1 MLNYSKILNWK
12 NIMIT
17 KTAYCYCRV
26 STKHQGT
33 DKGGYG
39 MSRQQNIL
47 MNYVDSYRDHEK
59 LGYELSTESIIF
71 LNAEGVSGFT
81 GMNISTGSVLLTF
94 IEDIKSGKIKNAVLC
109 LENIDRWSRMNPQSA
124 ALLFLQLIEAGCN
137 IHEAENEIVH
147 HKHSDLNLISSGLI
161 RSHKESLRKQKLSLK
176 NWDKR
181 FDNVVKNQAVLTG
194 RCPSWLSVED
204 NQYIELPEHTKS
216 IKLIFE
222 LYNKGFGQ
230 AYIRQELN
238 KRNWLYNNKTWG
250 DWNVHRI
257 LNDIRVTGKHRTQSD
272 LRKHLDGISLY
283 PVIVSDLDYKT
294 AQQRLKSPG
303 RSKKINKRANTIF
316 AGIMMCGV
324 CNSAHILIH
333 TDGTKRYGRCSYSL
347 ASNNRCRARGFKYEM
362 IENAIVEH
370 MRHFHIETLG
380 VTSSNEEKTQLLEEL
395 AYYTNYRNEVLKVVD
410 SVDIPN
416 ERDYRIL
423 TNIENKIREIEV
435 KIEELKLINNI
446 DSDFDELVQSIT
458 PELSDV
464 NNIALRQEFNIK
476 LRKII
481 KVIKVIK
488 YEKNLLIA
496 IEYLVGGDM
505 QWLNIDSSTGELY
518 RNTYIE
524 GGTISFMTG
533 KGTVTFDSSKGT
545 YTLGNEIINET
556 DVSDLLS
563 ENS

>member
-47 MNYVDSYRDHEK
+47 MNYVDTYRDHEK

-395 AYYTNYRNEVLKVVD
+395 AYYT
-410 SVDIPN
+410 
-416 ERDYRIL
+416 
-423 TNIENKIREIEV
+423 
-435 KIEELKLINNI
+435 
-446 DSDFDELVQSIT
+446 
-458 PELSDV
+458 
-464 NNIALRQEFNIK
+464 
-476 LRKII
+476 
-481 KVIKVIK
+481 
-488 YEKNLLIA
+488 
-496 IEYLVGGDM
+496 
-505 QWLNIDSSTGELY
+505 
-518 RNTYIE
+518 
-524 GGTISFMTG
+524 SFR
-533 KGTVTFDSSKGT
+533 
-545 YTLGNEIINET
+545 
-556 DVSDLLS
+556 
-563 ENS
+563 

>member
-1 MLNYSKILNWK
+1 MS
-12 NIMIT
+12 T
-17 KTAYCYCRV
+17 KMAYCYCRV

-33 DKGGYG
+33 EKGGYG
-39 MSRQQNIL
+39 MSRQQNL
-47 MNYVDSYRDHEK
+47 LLNYVDTYRDEDG
-59 LGYELSTESIIF
+59 LGYDLNAESVVF
-71 LNAEGVSGFT
+71 LNAEGVSGFS
-81 GMNISTGSVLLTF
+81 GKNLALGSVLLNF
-94 IEDIKSGKIKNAVLC
+94 IEDIKSGRIKNAVLC
-109 LENIDRWSRMNPQSA
+109 IENIDRWSRTNPQTA

-147 HKHSDLNLISSGLI
+147 HRNSDLNLISSGLI
-161 RSHKESLRKQKLSLK
+161 RSNRESLRKQKLSLK

-181 FDNVVKNQAVLTG
+181 FDEVIKNQSILTS
-194 RCPSWLSVED
+194 RCPSWLKVE
-204 NQYIELPEHTKS
+204 NNKYFEVPEHTKS

-230 AYIRQELN
+230 AYIREELN
-238 KRNWLYNNKTWG
+238 KRNWLYNGKTWG
-250 DWNVHRI
+250 SWNVHRI
-257 LNDIRVTGKHRTQSD
+257 LNDVRVTGKHRTQSD

-283 PVIVSDLDYKT
+283 PPIISDLDYKT
-294 AQQRLKSPG
+294 AQQKLKSPG

-316 AGIMMCGV
+316 TGIMMCGL
-324 CNSAHILIH
+324 CNNAHILLQN
-333 TDGTKRYGRCSYSL
+333 DGVRRFGRCSYSL
-347 ASNNRCRARGFKYEM
+347 AGNNRCKARGFKYE
-362 IENAIVEH
+362 IVENAIIDH
-370 MRHFHIETLG
+370 MRHFHIETLN
-380 VTSSNEEKTQLLEEL
+380 TLNSNEEKLQLLEEL
-395 AYYTNYRNEVLKVVD
+395 TYYTNYRNEVLKVVD

-446 DSDFDELVQSIT
+446 DNDFGELIQSIT

-481 KVIKVIK
+481 KVIRVIK
-488 YEKNLLIA
+488 HEKNILIA
-496 IEYLVGGDM
+496 IEYLIGGDM
-505 QWLNIDSSTGELY
+505 QWLNIDASTGELY

-524 GGTISFMTG
+524 DGIVRFMTV

-545 YTLGNEIINET
+545 YAIGDKIINET
-556 DVSDLLS
+556 EVSDLLS
-563 ENS
+563 ENT

>member
-1 MLNYSKILNWK
+1 
-12 NIMIT
+12 MIT

-39 MSRQQNIL
+39 MSRQQNLL
-47 MNYVDSYRDHEK
+47 MNYVDTYRDQEK
-59 LGYELSTESIIF
+59 LGYSLSTESVVF
-71 LNAEGVSGFT
+71 LNAEGVSGFS
-81 GMNISTGSVLLTF
+81 GKNLAPGSVLLNF
-94 IEDIKSGKIKNAVLC
+94 IEDIRSGRIKNAVLC
-109 LENIDRWSRMNPQSA
+109 LENIDRWSRTNPQTA
-124 ALLFLQLIEAGCN
+124 ALMFLQLIESGCN

-161 RSHKESLRKQKLSLK
+161 RSHKESLRKQRLSLK

-181 FDNVVKNQAVLTG
+181 FDNVVKNNAVLTG
-194 RCPSWLSVED
+194 RCPSWLRVE
-204 NQYIELPEHTKS
+204 NNEYIELPEHTKS
-216 IKLIFE
+216 IRLIFE

-230 AYIRQELN
+230 AYIREELN
-238 KRNWLYNNKTWG
+238 KRGWLYNNKTWG

-283 PVIVSDLDYKT
+283 PVIISDLDYNT

-303 RSKKINKRANTIF
+303 RNKKINKRANTIF

-324 CNSAHILIH
+324 CNSAHILLH
-333 TDGTKRYGRCSYSL
+333 TDGTKRFGRCSYSL
-347 ASNNRCRARGFKYEM
+347 AGNERCKARGFKYEI
-362 IENAIVEH
+362 IENAIIEH

-395 AYYTNYRNEVLKVVD
+395 TYYSNYRNEVLKVVD
-410 SVDIPN
+410 AVDIPS

-423 TNIENKIREIEV
+423 TNIENKIREIEIR
-435 KIEELKLINNI
+435 IEELKLINNI
-446 DSDFDELVQSIT
+446 DNDFDDVVKSIT
-458 PELSDV
+458 PELADV
-464 NNIALRQEFNIK
+464 SNIALRQEFNIK

-481 KVIKVIK
+481 KVIKIIK
-488 YEKNLLIA
+488 YDKNLLIA
-496 IEYLVGGDM
+496 IEYLVGGDV
-505 QWLNIDSSTGELY
+505 QWLNIDSSTGELH

-524 GGTISFMTG
+524 DGFVNFKTN
-533 KGTVTFDSSKGT
+533 KGMVTYDSTKNT
-545 YTLGNEIINET
+545 YSMGDDILTE
-556 DVSDLLS
+556 DKVKKLLS
-563 ENS
+563 EDN

>member
-1 MLNYSKILNWK
+1 
-12 NIMIT
+12 MIT

-39 MSRQQNIL
+39 MSRQQNLL
-47 MNYVDSYRDHEK
+47 MNYVDSYRDEEK
-59 LGYELSTESIIF
+59 LGYSLSTESIVY

-81 GMNISTGSVLLTF
+81 GMNLAPNSILLNF
-94 IEDIKSGKIKNAVLC
+94 IEDIKLGRIKNAVLC
-109 LENIDRWSRMNPQSA
+109 LENIDRWSRTNPQTA
-124 ALLFLQLIEAGCN
+124 ALMFLQLIESGCN

-194 RCPSWLSVED
+194 RCPSWLRVED

-347 ASNNRCRARGFKYEM
+347 ASNNRCRARGFKYEI

-380 VTSSNEEKTQLLEEL
+380 VTTSNDEKTQLLEEL

-464 NNIALRQEFNIK
+464 NNIALRQDFNIK

-481 KVIKVIK
+481 KVIKIIK
-488 YEKNLLIA
+488 HEKNLLIA
-496 IEYLVGGDM
+496 IEYLIGGDV
-505 QWLNIDSSTGELY
+505 QWLNIDASTGELY

-524 GGTISFMTG
+524 DDTVSFMTG

-545 YTLGNEIINET
+545 YTLGDEIINET

>member
-1 MLNYSKILNWK
+1 
-12 NIMIT
+12 MIT

-47 MNYVDSYRDHEK
+47 MNYVDTYRDHEK

>member
-1 MLNYSKILNWK
+1 
-12 NIMIT
+12 MIT
-17 KTAYCYCRV
+17 KMAYCYCRV

-47 MNYVDSYRDHEK
+47 MNYVDTYRDQEK
-59 LGYELSTESIIF
+59 LGYELSTESIVF

-81 GMNISTGSVLLTF
+81 GMNISPGSVLLTF

-181 FDNVVKNQAVLTG
+181 FDDVVKNQAVLTG
-194 RCPSWLSVED
+194 RCPSWLRVED

-230 AYIRQELN
+230 AYIREELN

-347 ASNNRCRARGFKYEM
+347 ASNNRCRARGFKYEI

-380 VTSSNEEKTQLLEEL
+380 VTTSNDEKTQLLEEL

-446 DSDFDELVQSIT
+446 DSDFDDIVQSIT
-458 PELSDV
+458 PELADV
-464 NNIALRQEFNIK
+464 SNIALRQEFNIK

-496 IEYLVGGDM
+496 IEYLIGGDM

-524 GGTISFMTG
+524 DGTVSFMTG
-533 KGTVTFDSSKGT
+533 KGTVTFDTSKGT
-545 YTLGNEIINET
+545 YTLGDEIINET

>member
-1 MLNYSKILNWK
+1 M
-12 NIMIT
+12 
-17 KTAYCYCRV
+17 
-26 STKHQGT
+26 
-33 DKGGYG
+33 
-39 MSRQQNIL
+39 
-47 MNYVDSYRDHEK
+47 
-59 LGYELSTESIIF
+59 
-71 LNAEGVSGFT
+71 
-81 GMNISTGSVLLTF
+81 
-94 IEDIKSGKIKNAVLC
+94 
-109 LENIDRWSRMNPQSA
+109 
-124 ALLFLQLIEAGCN
+124 
-137 IHEAENEIVH
+137 
-147 HKHSDLNLISSGLI
+147 
-161 RSHKESLRKQKLSLK
+161 
-176 NWDKR
+176 
-181 FDNVVKNQAVLTG
+181 
-194 RCPSWLSVED
+194 
-204 NQYIELPEHTKS
+204 
-216 IKLIFE
+216 
-222 LYNKGFGQ
+222 
-230 AYIRQELN
+230 
-238 KRNWLYNNKTWG
+238 
-250 DWNVHRI
+250 
-257 LNDIRVTGKHRTQSD
+257 
-272 LRKHLDGISLY
+272 
-283 PVIVSDLDYKT
+283 
-294 AQQRLKSPG
+294 
-303 RSKKINKRANTIF
+303 
-316 AGIMMCGV
+316 
-324 CNSAHILIH
+324 
-333 TDGTKRYGRCSYSL
+333 
-347 ASNNRCRARGFKYEM
+347 
-362 IENAIVEH
+362 
-370 MRHFHIETLG
+370 
-380 VTSSNEEKTQLLEEL
+380 
-395 AYYTNYRNEVLKVVD
+395 LKVVD